1 MICGFVLK
9 DRGEPDP
16 NSIYRMLG
24 SREAPGRL
32 NVMTER
38 GVSLGCVD
46 ETSQPTDNSSDEHP
60 KHGSQSTCAMWEGE
74 IYNRAELLLHLGYC
88 LTAGQELTDAEIL
101 VKLYEAYGLSCV
113 EKINGSFAF
122 AIYNKTRQE
131 VILGRDRFGIETLYY
146 YDGPNAF
153 VFGSRIQPILA
164 CPMVPKELNQ
174 DALRRFLVFGFNPAW
189 DTFFRGVKKV
199 RPGRLLVLSRHGI
212 AEKKYWY
219 LSFRQ
224 VREKPLSEYC
234 HDILDLTRD
243 SIRLR
248 LSETKGL
255 GIFLSGGMDS
265 SSVAGLTH
273 EIAKKDFS
281 TYSYRCLGKS
291 FDESP
296 YARAM
301 AKHCNAEHHEIVF
314 RPADIRRMESMVW
327 LMDEPF
333 CNAGI
338 TIATFLLG
346 EAAEGKIGQ
355 VFSGDG
361 GDELFGGHPVYAA
374 DKIAARFER
383 IPAILRLPFVG
394 LLRHLPD
401 SDQKLNLKVKLKR
414 FAESINYPRALGTYR
429 WRIQYGPGEL
439 NKLLHNGT
447 APYDNGSGLFEDL
460 IDLIEEAD
468 GPDALSRSL
477 YVDTMTELGFCLR
490 RMDLVRYFKITPVFP
505 LLDYRLFEYAAGIPS
520 NLKFGD
526 PSNTKVIQHRA
537 MEGVLPDEIVHRK
550 DKLGHS
556 IPLKNWMR
564 TEPNVR
570 QFVQD
575 VIFTG
580 CLKMNNVVNG
590 EYLKTLWNNHQNY
603 RQNNSHRLWSLAV
616 LELWLSAHR
625 IGHI

>member
-9 DRGEPDP
+9 DSGRP
-16 NSIYRMLG
+16 NPGVLYRMLG
-24 SREAPGRL
+24 TREASSRL
-32 NVMTER
+32 NVIID
-38 GVSLGCVD
+38 GSVSLGSVD
-46 ETSQPTDNSSDEHP
+46 ETSQPTNNGSGEHP
-60 KHGSQSTCAMWEGE
+60 KYESQSTFAIWKGE
-74 IYNRAELLLHLGYC
+74 IYNRAELLLELGYR
-88 LTAGQELTDAEIL
+88 LTTAQGPSDTEIL

-122 AIYNKTRQE
+122 AIYDKAREE
-131 VILGRDRFGIETLYY
+131 VILGRDRFGIQTLYY
-146 YDGPNAF
+146 YDSSKMF
-153 VFGSRIQPILA
+153 VFGSRIPPILA
-164 CPMVPKELNQ
+164 CPEIPKELNQ
-174 DALRRFLVFGFNPAW
+174 DALRRFLVFGFNPGW
-189 DTFFRGVKKV
+189 DTFFRGIKKL
-199 RPGRLLVLSRHGI
+199 RPARLLVLSRAGLT
-212 AEKKYWY
+212 EKRYWY

-224 VREKPLSEYC
+224 VQKKSLPEYC
-234 HDILDLTRD
+234 HDILDLSRD
-243 SIRLR
+243 AIRLR
-248 LSETKGL
+248 LPDAKPL

-296 YARAM
+296 YARTM

-314 RPADIRRMESMVW
+314 RPADIRRMQSMVR

-346 EAAEGKIGQ
+346 EAAEGKIAR

-374 DKIAARFER
+374 DKIAAKFER
-383 IPAILRLPFVG
+383 IPSIFRLSFVG
-394 LLRHLPD
+394 LLRYLPD
-401 SDQKLNLKVKLKR
+401 SDQKLNLTVKLKR

-429 WRIQYGPGEL
+429 WRIQYGPAEL
-439 NKLLHNGT
+439 NELLHNGT
-447 APYDNGSGLFEDL
+447 APHNDRSGLFEDL
-460 IDLIEEAD
+460 IDLIQEAD

-477 YVDTMTELGFCLR
+477 YVDTMTEIGFCLR
-490 RMDLVRYFKITPVFP
+490 RMDLVRYFKITPAFP

-520 NLKFGD
+520 NLKFRD

-537 MEGVLPDEIVHRK
+537 MEAVLPDEIVHRK

-564 TEPNVR
+564 TEPTVR

-580 CLKMNNVVNG
+580 RLKASNFVNDD
-590 EYLKTLWNNHQNY
+590 YLKALWNNHQNY

-625 IGHI
+625 IEHI